1 MAAVDIEK
9 RDRPENINGQDSGF
23 PVDKNPSRD
32 DDRLSDT
39 TQSKQDLLG
48 REDVDPVLNAKMHLV
63 NNVCFVS
70 IEAPIAN

>member
-1 MAAVDIEK
+1 MTSIDIEK
-9 RDRPENINGQDSGF
+9 RDRPENINSPDSGF
-23 PVDKNPSRD
+23 PIDKIQSRD

-63 NNVCFVS
+63 NNVSFISVQGS
-70 IEAPIAN
+70 IAY